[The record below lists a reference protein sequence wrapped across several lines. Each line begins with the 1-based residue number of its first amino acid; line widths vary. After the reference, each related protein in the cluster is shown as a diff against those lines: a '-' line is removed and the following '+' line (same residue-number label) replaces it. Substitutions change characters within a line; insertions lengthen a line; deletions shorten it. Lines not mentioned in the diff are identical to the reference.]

1 MRRPRLRRAGLRVCL
16 GLILAGLLT
25 TTAPPPMSAAG
36 SNVRATTVA
45 HTTATAY
52 SGITSA
58 GDRRQSVLIFA
69 VPLLAIGGAE
79 LMTALIFSVATV
91 VTVTTTQQAIN
102 YCKRHGCS
110 VNLTKART
118 AVQRPDSNSNKARKD
133 RNLYIGYEIF
143 YGRKTYKYG
152 ISLASR
158 GVVRPQEQLRACNFY
173 FGVLG
178 GCTYK
183 IITRKVGYLNAR
195 WWEHGRI
202 TAYFIMH
209 GHCPPGQLKS
219 CK

>member
-1 MRRPRLRRAGLRVCL
+1 MRRPRLRRAGLRICL
-16 GLILAGLLT
+16 GLTLAGLLT
-25 TTAPPPMSAAG
+25 TTAPPPTSAAG
-36 SNVRATTVA
+36 ANVSTTAVA
-45 HTTATAY
+45 HATPY
-52 SGITSA
+52 LGIASA
-58 GDRRQSVLIFA
+58 EDRRQGALVFA

-79 LMTALIFSVATV
+79 LMTALIFSVGTV

-118 AVQRPDSNSNKARKD
+118 AVQRPDINSNKARND

-158 GVVRPQEQLRACNFY
+158 GVVRPQEQLRACNFH
-173 FGVLG
+173 FGILG

-183 IITRKVGYLNAR
+183 ILTRKVGYLKAR